1 MAKRD
6 LANALKTDVSDLAQ
20 IVRSKGRGRDTILA
34 HITPREAKKL
44 KREGGRGSTNP
55 ETGLLEFED
64 GSYFDPTP
72 ISYQGFDFQAPSYT
86 QDAISQPI
94 QAAPQQ
100 DYSFLSTPQ
109 GGFQQPYQAAQYTG
123 GFQPFTGGDYYAGSF
138 PNQYAQAAPLVFGPG
153 GVPSASNFF
162 VPRAP
167 APVEAKTDVR
177 APALTAADVAAQ
189 RGYYTTPEGIDVAT
203 TPEGSQFL
211 TEQQMKAEEGQKIA
225 DEERAR
231 IADQARGQDARGAPP
246 VAGAAG
252 AAAGA
257 AQQQNKASEILAGS
271 GFDVSKASTA
281 DMSKVNQI
289 MTMVNNGAMTLDQ
302 AAKVFQNMAQGQTFS
317 GGLSNWLSDPG
328 NSLKLALGLGIG
340 ALGMYNQSNAR
351 KQAAD
356 VSNQMKG
363 LASQYAT
370 MAQPLL
376 QQGGQQFGL
385 AAQGALTPA
394 SQQQFDVGRAQ
405 LAQAAAKTG
414 SVGAMQATQIA
425 EQMRQ
430 SALNSQMTQGLQ
442 VLAAGNAQMGR
453 SGIQARCCRQTD
465 THEPA
470 CGAICNWCRRHAHEC
485 SRGIDG
491 QRDLGPGIE
500 RNRLCSVDRAIA
512 DKCSDRAA
520 QGECWRE
527 FERQAMPALVAI
539 RHDDLSPGQ
548 GECRS
553 DTN

>member
-6 LANALKTDVSDLAQ
+6 LANVLKTDVSDLAQ

-55 ETGLLEFED
+55 ETGLLEFDD
-64 GSYFDPTP
+64 GMFFDPTP
-72 ISYQGFDFQAPSYT
+72 VAYQGFDFQAPSYT
-86 QDAISQPI
+86 PDAISQPI

-123 GFQPFTGGDYYAGSF
+123 GFQPFTGGDYYASL
-138 PNQYAQAAPLVFGPG
+138 PSNQYAQAAPLVFGPG
-153 GVPSASNFF
+153 GVPAASNFF
-162 VPRAP
+162 VPRP
-167 APVEAKTDVR
+167 DVPVEAKTDVR

-189 RGYYTTPEGIDVAT
+189 RGYYTTPEGVDFAT
-203 TPEGSQFL
+203 TPEGERAL
-211 TEQQMKAEEGQKIA
+211 EEQQMKAAEGQKIA

-231 IADQARGQDARGAPP
+231 IADQARGGNARGAPP
-246 VAGAAG
+246 VAGSAGGAAG
-252 AAAGA
+252 AGAGAPQAPNLSAAITAAGLDTGKM
-257 AQQQNKASEILAGS
+257 N
-271 GFDVSKASTA
+271 TA
-281 DMSKVNQI
+281 DLTRINAVQ
-289 MTMVNNGAMTLDQ
+289 TAVNNGTMTLDQ
-302 AAKVFQNMAQGQTFS
+302 AAKVFQNMAQNQTLS
-317 GGLSNWLSDPG
+317 GGLSNWLSDPS
-328 NSLKLALGLGIG
+328 NSLKLALGVGAG
-340 ALGMYNQSNAR
+340 ALGMFNMSNAK

-356 VSNQMKG
+356 VSSQMKA

-430 SALNSQMTQGLQ
+430 NALNSQMTQGLQ
-442 VLAAGNAQMGR
+442 VLAAGNAQMG
-453 SGIQARCCRQTD
+453 QALQTQL
-465 THEPA
+465 
-470 CGAICNWCRRHAHEC
+470 GALNTNVT
-485 SRGIDG
+485 
-491 QRDLGPGIE
+491 LG
-500 RNRLCSVDRAIA
+500 NQ
-512 DKCSDRAA
+512 AA
-520 QGECWRE
+520 QAASN
-527 FERQAMPALVAI
+527 FFPALGMIFGGVK
-539 RHDDLSPGQ
+539 G
-548 GECRS
+548 
-553 DTN
+553 